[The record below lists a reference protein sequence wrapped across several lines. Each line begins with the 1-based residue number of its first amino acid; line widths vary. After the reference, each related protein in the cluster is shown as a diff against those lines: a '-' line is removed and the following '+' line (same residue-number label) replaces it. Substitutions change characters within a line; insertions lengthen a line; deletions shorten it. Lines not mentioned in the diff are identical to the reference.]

1 LSYELT
7 KPSPKD
13 LQAFLKRLSRQLLP
27 LEGWGSFRVGAK
39 WAAVTL
45 ILYRHRDHLQVPFVV
60 RRADLPSHPGQVGL
74 PGGIVRQGESAWEA
88 AAREAE
94 EEIGVSASRLSPLGA
109 GKPLYAAVTN
119 FSVVPFV
126 AWLPGVDLEFQADP
140 RELQAVLQV
149 SLDRLLDAGAWLES
163 VQPIPGRHLPVEDT
177 MIWGLTARLL
187 EDLLPRI
194 SAAWSAS

>member
-1 LSYELT
+1 MSYELT

-13 LQAFLKRLSRQLLP
+13 LQAFLKRLSRQLQP
-27 LEGWGSFRVGAK
+27 LDAWGSFRVGAK
-39 WAAVTL
+39 SAAVTL

-126 AWLPGVDLEFQADP
+126 AWLPQGNPHFRPDP
-140 RELQAVLQV
+140 REVQTVLAV
-149 SLDRLLDAGAWLES
+149 SLGRLLDREAWLES
-163 VQPIPGRHLPVEDT
+163 AHPFPGRHLPVEDT
-177 MIWGLTARLL
+177 MIWGLTAYLL

-194 SAAWSAS
+194 SAAW